1 MLQSFPPRSPF
12 STPLSG
18 SAREAEGRIRNL
30 FQYQKRRPPVW
41 LLLLAVLVVLTCG
54 GLVSCRTERE
64 GNQRFQMVLQYYDVN
79 QNYIEIPRLLALE
92 GEEPDEAMTD
102 LNQEL
107 EELAD
112 YYRSV
117 LELGGESLESAW
129 CLLYPTETERYVN
142 LVLFQKDEFSYIN
155 SGDGNVQTWCYD
167 KGDGSLV
174 TLREALEL
182 AGLSE
187 DLLFSGLEQFVRSQP
202 GQEGLSCT
210 TELRGFRIREDGGV
224 VFYLTADLGTNDPYV
239 GPMQLY
245 LWEDGTLRR
254 YDAMTS
260 GEETVPLVPAEE
272 CADLEPP
279 LWRQWYFAGGEP
291 EGGFA
296 QLDQDRPEEVLART
310 ALEDYLWMTGEPQ
323 LTVLLDYP
331 LGNQSLIVVRVEG
344 YPHAAGL
351 DNLVWGVWDDSTR
364 SVAGEAY
371 FLRGDQ
377 SAISYWTEGEE
388 LHLLLTNCTV
398 YQGYGTGGGL
408 AYFRFGPQGL
418 EPVSQL
424 PRSARSTGVEVPEDA
439 VFLNTDQGG
448 TGADAAGASEYW
460 YDHQVLPTV
469 HGAELFVR
477 TPGWEE
483 TYMRTGGLPQWT
495 YMGYLPFDEVA
506 GERYGPALEFLRG
519 YLEEQAHGGPSE
531 PNPGSAEVQIT
542 GVSGPYGN
550 VCTDHPGAQAWLFDV
565 IQAGGEAAQIWVVLQ
580 EDSLQP
586 AAIHEADSS
595 MLTREG

>member
-1 MLQSFPPRSPF
+1 
-12 STPLSG
+12 
-18 SAREAEGRIRNL
+18 
-30 FQYQKRRPPVW
+30 
-41 LLLLAVLVVLTCG
+41 
-54 GLVSCRTERE
+54 
-64 GNQRFQMVLQYYDVN
+64 
-79 QNYIEIPRLLALE
+79 
-92 GEEPDEAMTD
+92 
-102 LNQEL
+102 
-107 EELAD
+107 
-112 YYRSV
+112 
-117 LELGGESLESAW
+117 
-129 CLLYPTETERYVN
+129 
-142 LVLFQKDEFSYIN
+142 
-155 SGDGNVQTWCYD
+155 
-167 KGDGSLV
+167 
-174 TLREALEL
+174 
-182 AGLSE
+182 
-187 DLLFSGLEQFVRSQP
+187 
-202 GQEGLSCT
+202 
-210 TELRGFRIREDGGV
+210 
-224 VFYLTADLGTNDPYV
+224 
-239 GPMQLY
+239 MQLY

-279 LWRQWYFAGGEP
+279 LWRQWYFASGEP

-296 QLDQDRPEEVLART
+296 QPDQDRPEEVLART

-439 VFLNTDQGG
+439 VFLNTDQGV